1 MYYYSSTSC
10 AFKKLEGGV
19 PATRTKR
26 KPTYYSPGAE
36 PLATATTKKT
46 KLKMAPHMVL
56 SNNSNN
62 NDESLLQ
69 SSISYFKSNPL
80 LFAIVIFPTLTMGI
94 LLVARP
100 TLRPTFLGGPGSG
113 NVTRGDN
120 RNDDTVVQSSPM
132 VSSSLVSPGNE
143 QAYYAEAVIA
153 TVGATNNDNIN
164 IDDRSS
170 SSDEVM
176 VKMEEEVKEVTKTK
190 NIIGRWREKISLRKR
205 YLLDDG
211 STSSIITT
219 DEKKEE
225 EVGSITPKHSSTN
238 LEKEEEA

>member
-10 AFKKLEGGV
+10 AFKKLEGGGA
-19 PATRTKR
+19 ATRRKR

-46 KLKMAPHMVL
+46 KLKMAPHMLL

-69 SSISYFKSNPL
+69 SSVLYFKSNPL
-80 LFAIVIFPTLTMGI
+80 LFAIVIFPTLTMGV
-94 LLVARP
+94 LLLARP
-100 TLRPTFLGGPGSG
+100 TLRPAFLGGPGTAG

-120 RNDDTVVQSSPM
+120 RNDDNVVQSSPM

-143 QAYYAEAVIA
+143 QAYYTEAVIA
-153 TVGATNNDNIN
+153 TVGATNNDNID

-176 VKMEEEVKEVTKTK
+176 VKMEEEVKEVTETK

-205 YLLDDG
+205 YLLDDDDG
-211 STSSIITT
+211 STTTITTT

-225 EVGSITPKHSSTN
+225 GS
-238 LEKEEEA
+238 

>member
-10 AFKKLEGGV
+10 AFKKLEGGA
-19 PATRTKR
+19 ATRTKR
-26 KPTYYSPGAE
+26 KPTYYSPAAE
-36 PLATATTKKT
+36 PLTATATTKT
-46 KLKMAPHMVL
+46 KLKMAPHML
-56 SNNSNN
+56 IPNSNKN

-100 TLRPTFLGGPGSG
+100 KLRPAFLGGPGTAG

-120 RNDDTVVQSSPM
+120 RNDDNVVQSSPM

-153 TVGATNNDNIN
+153 TVGAASNDNIN
-164 IDDRSS
+164 IDDRRSSS

-176 VKMEEEVKEVTKTK
+176 VKMEEEVKEVTETK

-205 YLLDDG
+205 YLLDDDG
-211 STSSIITT
+211 SIATITTT

-225 EVGSITPKHSSTN
+225 GS
-238 LEKEEEA
+238 